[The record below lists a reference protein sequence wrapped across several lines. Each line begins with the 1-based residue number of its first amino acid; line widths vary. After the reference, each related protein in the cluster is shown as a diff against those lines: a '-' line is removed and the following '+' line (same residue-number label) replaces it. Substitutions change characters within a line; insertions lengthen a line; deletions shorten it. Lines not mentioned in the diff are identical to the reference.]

1 MLVFEFKLRVSKT
14 QQAAIDEAIRTMQFL
29 RNKALRYWMDHKG
42 VGKYDLNKQAAIL
55 AAEFDFANKLNSMA
69 RQSACERAWTGIS
82 RFFEAC
88 KAKRPGKKGYP
99 RFQKNNRSVEYKT
112 TGWKLSEDRKRI
124 NFTDGHK
131 IGLCKLIGSRDL
143 NFYQPEQI
151 KRVRIVRRADGYYAQ
166 FSMNAQRHVSGS
178 QRREDQTLTGSMI
191 GTQPAGMIG
200 LDVGLESFYTDSNGV
215 KLAPPR
221 FLRKAEKRLKRAQRK
236 VSRKVKGSANRRK
249 AVRRLSRQHLKV
261 QRQRKD
267 FVVKAARCVIQSND
281 LVVYE
286 NLKIRNM
293 AKNPCLAKSIHDAGW
308 YQFRSWLEYFG
319 KVFGK
324 ITIAVNPAH
333 TSQRCSA
340 CGVIVVKSL
349 STRRHACACGC
360 FMDRDENAAINIL
373 RLGISTALRL
383 SSGATSTRQVA
394 TGHVETQN
402 ASGDLTSTDS
412 GFTSSQQVES
422 RKEEFLSL

>member
-1 MLVFEFKLRVSKT
+1 MLVFEFKLRVSKA

-55 AAEFDFANKLNSMA
+55 AAQFDFANKLNSMA

-82 RFFEAC
+82 RFFDAC
-88 KAKRPGKKGYP
+88 KAKKPGKKGHP

-112 TGWKLSEDRKRI
+112 TGWKLSEDRKSI

-151 KRVRIVRRADGYYAQ
+151 KRVRIVRRADGYYTQ
-166 FSMNAQRHVSGS
+166 FSMDAQRN
-178 QRREDQTLTGSMI
+178 EDQTLTGSI
-191 GTQPAGMIG
+191 IG
-200 LDVGLESFYTDSNGV
+200 LDVGLESFYTDSKGV
-215 KLAPPR
+215 KLASPK

-249 AVRRLSRQHLKV
+249 AVRRLSRQHVKV

-293 AKNPCLAKSIHDAGW
+293 AKNHCLAKSIHDAGW

-319 KVFGK
+319 KV
-324 ITIAVNPAH
+324 
-333 TSQRCSA
+333 
-340 CGVIVVKSL
+340 
-349 STRRHACACGC
+349 
-360 FMDRDENAAINIL
+360 
-373 RLGISTALRL
+373 
-383 SSGATSTRQVA
+383 
-394 TGHVETQN
+394 
-402 ASGDLTSTDS
+402 
-412 GFTSSQQVES
+412 
-422 RKEEFLSL
+422 

>member
-1 MLVFEFKLRVSKT
+1 MLVFEFKLRVKPAQRT
-14 QQAAIDEAIRTMQFL
+14 AIDEAIRTMQFV

-55 AAEFDFANKLNSMA
+55 ASEFDFANKLNSMA
-69 RQSACERAWTGIS
+69 RQSACERTWTGIS
-82 RFFEAC
+82 RFFDNC
-88 KAKRPGKKGYP
+88 KAKTPGKKGYP
-99 RFQKNNRSVEYKT
+99 QFQKDNRSVEYKT
-112 TGWKLSEDRKRI
+112 TGWKLSKDWKSI

-131 IGLCKLIGSRDL
+131 IGVCKLIGSRDL

-151 KRVRIVRRADGYYAQ
+151 KRVRIVRRADGCYVQ
-166 FSMNAQRHVSGS
+166 FCIDVERNENQ
-178 QRREDQTLTGSMI
+178 QPTGK
-191 GTQPAGMIG
+191 TIG

-215 KLAPPR
+215 KLAPPK

-267 FVVKAARCVIQSND
+267 FVVKAARCVVQSND
-281 LVVYE
+281 LVVFE

-293 AKNPCLAKSIHDAGW
+293 VKNHCLAKSIHDAGW

-319 KVFGK
+319 KVFGRV
-324 ITIAVNPAH
+324 TIAVNPAY
-333 TSQRCSA
+333 TSQKCSS
-340 CGVIVVKSL
+340 CGTVVKKSL
-349 STRRHACACGC
+349 STRTHACQCGC
-360 FMDRDENAAINIL
+360 VMHRDENAAINIL
-373 RLGISTALRL
+373 QLGL
-383 SSGATSTRQVA
+383 VA

-402 ASGDLTSTDS
+402 SSGDLTTTDLES
-412 GFTSSQQVES
+412 VSNQQVGSLCPAAVRE
-422 RKEEFLSL
+422 KEESFVL